1 MIEYNAVLVIGMYV
15 VSIFNVPLGAPAVQ
29 QLPYKS
35 LEDCM
40 FHAQMYEGAKAQI
53 DLEWTVVSKA
63 TCLTKE
69 QHDQMQADLL
79 KQQQQLVPNNE

>member
-1 MIEYNAVLVIGMYV
+1 MEYNAVLVVGMYI
-15 VSIFNVPLGAPAVQ
+15 VSIFNVPLGSPAVL

-40 FHAQMYEGAKAQI
+40 FHAQMYKGAKAQI

-79 KQQQQLVPNNE
+79 KQKQNLVPEIE